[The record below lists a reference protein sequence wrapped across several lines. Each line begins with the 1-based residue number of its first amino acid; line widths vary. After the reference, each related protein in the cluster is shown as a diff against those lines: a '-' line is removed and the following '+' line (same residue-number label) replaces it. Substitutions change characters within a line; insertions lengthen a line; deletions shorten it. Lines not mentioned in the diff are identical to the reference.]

1 MIVFIW
7 SLYMRVLAR
16 SGGILLL
23 SSLFC
28 SAQTA
33 PAPLPAASERKLL
46 DQYCV
51 TCHNQR
57 LKTAGLTL
65 DKLDPSNVA
74 AQPESWEKV
83 VRKLRAGM
91 MPPSGL
97 PRPAAADYVALT
109 VSLENDLDRAAAA
122 KPKLARPSV
131 HRMNRTEY
139 GNAIRELLGLDIDV
153 SAYLPADDTSY
164 GFDNVSSGLQ
174 VSPTLVEAYI
184 TAASKISRLA
194 LGHDTAP
201 ARKVYHVREDYS
213 QEDQVEGLSFGTRG
227 GMLIHH
233 YFPADGEYSISFDV
247 VRTTVGSL
255 FGGDSEDEQLEVT
268 LDGQRLKLFK
278 IGAGKDIALNAL
290 HDKTEI
296 KVPVK
301 AGQRTVGVTFIA
313 TTYVPNV
320 DLNRHYQ
327 RSILDD
333 NLVDGFTF
341 TPQVSSVTI
350 MGPSNGKRPTDTPS
364 RNKILTCHPANASE
378 EIPCAKRILTTLAR
392 KAYRRTV
399 TDRDTETLLSFYQ
412 AGRNAGDF
420 EDGIERALQFILA
433 HPEFVFRT
441 EDGPANVKP
450 GQAYRINDLELASR
464 LSFF

>member
-16 SGGILLL
+16 CGGILLL
-23 SSLFC
+23 SSFFAA
-28 SAQTA
+28 AQTA
-33 PAPLPAASERKLL
+33 PAPLPTAAERKLL

-57 LKTAGLTL
+57 LKTANLTL
-65 DKLDPSNVA
+65 DKLDPANVA
-74 AQPESWEKV
+74 AQPEAWEKV

-97 PRPAAADYVALT
+97 PRPAAADYAALT
-109 VSLENDLDRAAAA
+109 VSLENELDRAAAA

-139 GNAIRELLGLDIDV
+139 ANAIRDLLGLDIDV

-174 VSPTLVEAYI
+174 VSPALVEGYI

-233 YFPADGEYSISFDV
+233 YFPADGEYSISFEV
-247 VRTTVGSL
+247 IRTTRGL
-255 FGGDSEDEQLEVT
+255 
-268 LDGQRLKLFK
+268 
-278 IGAGKDIALNAL
+278 
-290 HDKTEI
+290 
-296 KVPVK
+296 
-301 AGQRTVGVTFIA
+301 
-313 TTYVPNV
+313 
-320 DLNRHYQ
+320 
-327 RSILDD
+327 
-333 NLVDGFTF
+333 LV
-341 TPQVSSVTI
+341 
-350 MGPSNGKRPTDTPS
+350 
-364 RNKILTCHPANASE
+364 
-378 EIPCAKRILTTLAR
+378 
-392 KAYRRTV
+392 RR
-399 TDRDTETLLSFYQ
+399 RQ
-412 AGRNAGDF
+412 
-420 EDGIERALQFILA
+420 
-433 HPEFVFRT
+433 
-441 EDGPANVKP
+441 
-450 GQAYRINDLELASR
+450 
-464 LSFF
+464 